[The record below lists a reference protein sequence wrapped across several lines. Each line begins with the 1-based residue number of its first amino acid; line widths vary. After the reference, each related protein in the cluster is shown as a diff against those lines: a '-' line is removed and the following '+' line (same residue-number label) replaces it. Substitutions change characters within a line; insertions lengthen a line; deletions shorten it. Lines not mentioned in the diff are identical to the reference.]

1 MQIRTELYSVGR
13 ADTGTGT
20 EFVPLGKSKPERPR
34 AAKVHIISKIYDA
47 SPPSNSNP
55 LVFRVV
61 VLKFTILLGVS
72 NCYQ

>member
-20 EFVPLGKSKPERPR
+20 EFVPR